1 VKALTVL
8 RRAPRLTVVVLA
20 GLLAVGAVALASP
33 SLPIVAPTP
42 KLADQMTNIDVLRQ
56 EIKNYYGAP
65 SATTGPSGTWADP
78 LNLESNYA
86 REAGW
91 VAASGSHWLDA
102 KAHAKSTPA
111 KKAIVLDVDDSTLAT
126 FNYEL
131 YSNWDYNPT
140 TNADFVNNER
150 FPAVP
155 GMVDMVNQAAAEG
168 YKIIWLTGRPAS
180 QEAATLTN
188 LLKVGYPSPS
198 ALPDATQGG
207 GSDGIFTKPPLF
219 LDPPT
224 NSVPNPDYPSYL
236 KFCNAPTPTTSCNT
250 DEYKSATRQYIES
263 LGYDIVA
270 NFGDQY
276 SDFSGGFEDRTFKM
290 PNPSYFLP

>member
-1 VKALTVL
+1 MNARKIRLALVL
-8 RRAPRLTVVVLA
+8 LVGLA
-20 GLLAVGAVALASP
+20 LGLGVVALASP

-56 EIKNYYGAP
+56 EIKNYYGVP
-65 SATTGPSGTWADP
+65 TATTGSGPTAGWTLP
-78 LNLESNYA
+78 LNLDSNYA
-86 REAGW
+86 NQAEN
-91 VAASGSHWLDA
+91 VAADGSHWLAA
-102 KAHAKSTPA
+102 KANAASTPQ
-111 KKAIVLDVDDSTLAT
+111 KKAIVIDVDDTTLAT

-140 TNADFVNNER
+140 TNADFVTNER

-155 GMVDMVNQAAAEG
+155 GMVDMVNQAKAEG
-168 YKIIWLTGRPAS
+168 YKIIVITGRPTS
-180 QEAATLTN
+180 QEPATLGN
-188 LLKVGYPSPS
+188 LLKVGYPAPS

-224 NSVPNPDYPSYL
+224 NSVPNPDYPPYL